1 LLAIFEKWKDRITKL
16 VATKIRL
23 MQLDIIERIA
33 KLMSYFIM
41 LLVFIFIGF
50 GALLFTGFSCAEWFS
65 SLLDNRALG
74 NLATAAVFVLLI
86 LILYVQRKRI
96 MIGMSNKFISA
107 LSQDEPEAKDTETTQ
122 NQ

>member
-1 LLAIFEKWKDRITKL
+1 MLAIFEKWKDRITKL
-16 VATKIRL
+16 VETKIRL

-33 KLMSYFIM
+33 KVMSYFIM

-50 GALLFTGFSCAEWFS
+50 GALLFSGFSCAEWLS

-74 NLATAAVFVLLI
+74 NLATAAAFVLL
-86 LILYVQRKRI
+86 LMLLYVLRKRI
-96 MIGMSNKFISA
+96 MTSMSNKFISA
-107 LSQDEPEAKDTETTQ
+107 LTEDEPASNDNMPTQ

>member
-1 LLAIFEKWKDRITKL
+1 MLAIFEKWKDRITKL
-16 VATKIRL
+16 VTTKIRL

-50 GALLFTGFSCAEWFS
+50 GALLFTGFSCAEWLS

-74 NLATAAVFVLLI
+74 NLATAALFALLI
-86 LILYVQRKRI
+86 LILYVLRKSI
-96 MIGMSNKFISA
+96 MASMNNKFISA
-107 LSQDEPEAKDTETTQ
+107 LSQDEPEDTDTAATQ
-122 NQ
+122 NP